1 VRYCCK
7 LGRVWV
13 CVVKEEEEGNVEEGG
28 AEMYSDRAVMRPR
41 RTEYLCRVT
50 SLVYQFGPQ
59 MGNLSKPVVKA
70 YMQRDGWREK
80 EHETRSRGRYLPI
93 RHGPILRA

>member
-13 CVVKEEEEGNVEEGG
+13 VREEEEGRVEGGG

-59 MGNLSKPVVKA
+59 TGNLSVPVA
-70 YMQRDGWREK
+70 
-80 EHETRSRGRYLPI
+80 
-93 RHGPILRA
+93 